1 MKKLVLLCLFIWI
14 AGSIFGQEI
23 SVVEKRA
30 AEKVPFAQPFAL
42 QFVLSH
48 TPGYQVTLDEDSL
61 SSDFEITQVSSA
73 ENSPGTLTYDFTAIP
88 FVLGK
93 STFTVTFDL
102 TQEGK
107 TVAQAKEEVFVEV
120 PRVKTFDDPNLREI
134 RPPHVPAGWLTWLL
148 VALALCALA
157 ATGYYWYKRLQA
169 KPREIAREQDTRPG
183 NVIALSKIDALLDSG
198 LWENQQYKLFYITLS
213 DILREY
219 LWRQFHVDASSDT
232 TAELLR
238 RVKTMPQMKPLMNQL
253 REFLSSGDLVKFA
266 KAVPSEQ
273 IRDKDVTLLRQIITE
288 TAPKELAPLASK
300 EEA

>member
-107 TVAQAKEEVFVEV
+107 TVAQAKEEVFVDV